1 MSNRFHT
8 KPRTTT
14 VSADEINSL
23 LNPNNTGAS
32 HDNTC
37 GAPASDRIP
46 TKEEILMARKEAV
59 REAHADDYKEEE
71 M

>member
-14 VSADEINSL
+14 VSADEINLL

-32 HDNTC
+32 HDTIRHDLC
-37 GAPASDRIP
+37 GNDKVKR
-46 TKEEILMARKEAV
+46 RKDPQQHDACV
-59 REAHADDYKEEE
+59 QRFR
-71 M
+71 